1 MWVDVEQ
8 SALEEDD
15 VIRLKEYPEAGEWTY
30 SLIEA
35 YTGGKLIFTKCGLK
49 GIAALPADV
58 PVQRWEEEEK
68 NVG

>member
-15 VIRLKEYPEAGEWTY
+15 VIRLKEYPEGEWTV
-30 SLIEA
+30 SR
-35 YTGGKLIFTKCGLK
+35 KLKDLGDIIIFKDHGL
-49 GIAALPADV
+49 AALGPNTK
-58 PVQRWEEEEK
+58 VQRWEEK